1 MGTGLK
7 LESSEYMNYQID
19 KNDDY
24 IRSSHRTFFK
34 LMINGGG
41 LVHCGWYCPL
51 TGVEIL

>member
-19 KNDDY
+19 KNDDS

-34 LMINGGG
+34 LMINDS
-41 LVHCGWYCPL
+41 LWMVPSL
-51 TGVEIL
+51 D